1 MVFTAIYL
9 LAYEATTSIVCP
21 PLPTLAAS
29 CQQTP
34 TPKAKECSTVTPE
47 FVVGNL
53 QVANRHLIN
62 N

>member
-47 FVVGNL
+47 F
-53 QVANRHLIN
+53 ATS
-62 N
+62 